1 MTNKIYHAHYETF
14 YSLLSLFACALLC
27 VSVSCRLE
35 VQYEEEMKHNTGND
49 QCISK
54 HYTLRQ
60 KLHAEDSNFYQ

>member
-1 MTNKIYHAHYETF
+1 MKHFTVSSHCLLVHCCV
-14 YSLLSLFACALLC
+14 SL
-27 VSVSCRLE
+27 VSVSRRLE

-60 KLHAEDSNFYQ
+60 KLHAEDPNFYR